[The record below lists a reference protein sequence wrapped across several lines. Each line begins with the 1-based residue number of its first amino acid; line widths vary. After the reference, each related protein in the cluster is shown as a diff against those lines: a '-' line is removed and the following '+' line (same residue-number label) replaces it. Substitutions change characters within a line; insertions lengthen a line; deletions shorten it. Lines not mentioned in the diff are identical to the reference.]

1 MKAVGYH
8 KSLPVTDK
16 DLPVDFT
23 ADKPAPTGRDLRVA
37 VKAVSVNPV
46 DTKVRMR
53 AQPAAGEPPK
63 VLGYD
68 AAGVVGK
75 AVGPGGE
82 PVQSGRRGVL
92 RRLDPAPRH

>member
-16 DLPVDFT
+16 DSLVDFT
-23 ADKPAPTGRDLRVA
+23 ADKPAPMGRDLRDA

-53 AQPAAGEPPK
+53 AHPVAGEPPK
-63 VLGYD
+63 ALGYD
-68 AAGVVGK
+68 AAGVVD
-75 AVGPGGE
+75 AVA
-82 PVQSGRRGVL
+82 
-92 RRLDPAPRH
+92 PAAS